1 MKLETLQ
8 YDVVV
13 VGGGPGGI
21 PAAIAAAR
29 HGAKVLL
36 VEKNGY
42 LGGNMTIGLPLLG
55 GFAVKLYLAKA
66 AFGSTFRLVVT
77 LVALCASMVLNAI
90 YFVPAII
97 SIWSKGE
104 AEVEKREEA
113 KAAPYG
119 KSFAISIAALLVVNL
134 FLGVCYEP
142 VMNLIRKGLEVL

>member
-42 LGGNMTIGLPLLG
+42 LGGNLTIGLPLL
-55 GFAVKLYLAKA
+55 
-66 AFGSTFRLVVT
+66 S
-77 LVALCASMVLNAI
+77 
-90 YFVPAII
+90 
-97 SIWSKGE
+97 
-104 AEVEKREEA
+104 
-113 KAAPYG
+113 
-119 KSFAISIAALLVVNL
+119 
-134 FLGVCYEP
+134 
-142 VMNLIRKGLEVL
+142 LIHI